1 MSFYKLHSLSL
12 FLSIKEPSH
21 FVPFQDQRSMDFDN
35 PGNRKGFWLKHL
47 NESTSGS
54 LQHKDPKV

>member
-54 LQHKDPKV
+54 L